1 MFELTKF
8 FRKVPSLEPISIS
21 LELDL
26 RKLDLILT
34 EKSYFM
40 VSDKIDLTNEII
52 EKLNQ
57 KNLTF
62 KYNIN

>member
-1 MFELTKF
+1 MINELIII
-8 FRKVPSLEPISIS
+8 VEEIA
-21 LELDL
+21 DL